1 MKRTYTVTKTVSGK
15 PKKFRLWK
23 DYSVGDILI
32 CKYIGTTENKYNE
45 AKPNFVVEILE
56 TFLKNKLVEK
66 DLVEGTH
73 LVLNTTGMLDK
84 ALSNVAPGTLLQIT
98 YKGTNAIEKGK
109 FAGKEAHSISVD
121 EIEEENDGPS
131 HDEVDL

>member
-32 CKYIGTTENKYNE
+32 CYYVGTTENKYNE

-56 TFLKNKLVEK
+56 TFLKNKTIEK
-66 DLVEGTH
+66 DLVDGTH

-84 ALSNVAPGTLLQIT
+84 AMSNVAPGTLLQIT
-98 YKGTNAIEKGK
+98 YNGTNAIEKGK
-109 FAGKEAHSISVD
+109 FAGKEAHSILVE
-121 EIEEENDGPS
+121 EIEKDEESPS
-131 HDEVDL
+131 HDDLDL

>member
-32 CKYIGTTENKYNE
+32 CKYVGTTENKYNE

-66 DLVEGTH
+66 DLVEGSH

-84 ALSNVAPGTLLQIT
+84 AMSNVAPGTLLQIT

-109 FAGKEAHSISVD
+109 SAGKEAHSILVE
-121 EIEEENDGPS
+121 EIE
-131 HDEVDL
+131 DESKTVEDLDL